1 MLQLDN
7 LPWIS
12 FGTRQYAPII
22 HTVQLL
28 HRNPQIF
35 RDGNE
40 IIRAEHQNPIEISTD
55 NSLKNEPVS
64 RVLFAL
70 GFAICTPT
78 LHPKLRLNI
87 SPNRKAK
94 FPDWAPNPIGLSTQ
108 NGLQILPLTDSV
120 LVPHES
126 VLSAVVLRT
135 FIGSN
140 VTNSSVIFHP
150 TGTET
155 PHLFSTLHYINHHRN
170 ILWQTQNLC
179 RI

>member
-1 MLQLDN
+1 LAPD
-7 LPWIS
+7 S
-12 FGTRQYAPII
+12 TRQSFIQFNSFTEIHKSSEMATKSSAPNTKIRSKF
-22 HTVQLL
+22 QLTTPL
-28 HRNPQIF
+28 RTN
-35 RDGNE
+35 RS
-40 IIRAEHQNPIEISTD
+40 AECF
-55 NSLKNEPVS
+55 
-64 RVLFAL
+64 FAL

-94 FPDWAPNPIGLSTQ
+94 FPDRAPNPIGLSTQ

-140 VTNSSVIFHP
+140 VTTSSVIFHP

-155 PHLFSTLHYINHHRN
+155 PHLFSTLHNINHHRN
-170 ILWQTQNLC
+170 LL
-179 RI
+179 